1 MYFSYVCYT
10 SEATPIT
17 MVRSV
22 LEATTL
28 DDDSF
33 RVRIHLR
40 YSVTSKFIHILCSEY
55 APSIYG
61 NIVILF
67 SFYL

>member
-33 RVRIHLR
+33 RVRIHLDT
-40 YSVTSKFIHILCSEY
+40 VLHQNLFIFFVQNMLR
-55 APSIYG
+55 AFM
-61 NIVILF
+61 VI
-67 SFYL
+67 